1 MPEVL
6 IIVEQYRE
14 GHTDLYQEQRRLE
27 CETTEQLFRKLV
39 HDYGRCTGK
48 LYSGLTDIA
57 HGWKFRHRRDGD
69 PATLTEVR
77 LHNPKVVSA
86 CKVPWYDL

>member
-1 MPEVL
+1 MPEAKLFVRQT
-6 IIVEQYRE
+6 IDGKPYKRPV
-14 GHTDLYQEQRRLE
+14 QRVLE

-48 LYSGLTDIA
+48 LYSGLIDIA
-57 HGWKFRHRRDGD
+57 HGWKFRHRREGKLI
-69 PATLTEVR
+69 LTEVILYR
-77 LHNPKVVSA
+77 PKIVSA